1 MEKVW
6 IKLSEKTGV
15 LVPDNL
21 SLQAFY
27 KKQRVVESKLLPKLQ
42 LESEG

>member
-15 LVPDNL
+15 LVPDSL